1 MNGFERLKNAAK
13 KRIAYPYRRF
23 PTTYSKQCT
32 FAMYPT
38 SDTVSNTPRQLYH
51 LSPFDVRNI
60 GLKDTVGTRI
70 EYVDPALE
78 AECIRAFNAGEK
90 HFFAIIP
97 YGTATIVN
105 ESDVAYEYSISSGV
119 SLSEDELRCAEA
131 LADSTPDDKMRM
143 ILESINQLREKY
155 GDDAI
160 LNTLQ
165 SIDTKGCEAHGE

>member
-70 EYVDPALE
+70 EYADPTLE
-78 AECIRAFNAGEK
+78 AECIRAFNAGK
-90 HFFAIIP
+90 QHFFAMTTN
-97 YGTATIVN
+97 GATTIVD
-105 ESDVAYEYSISSGV
+105 ESNVVYEYSISSGV
-119 SLSEDELRCAEA
+119 SLSEDELRCAVA
-131 LADSTPDDKMRM
+131 LADGTPGDKMHT

-160 LNTLQ
+160 LSTLQ
-165 SIDTKGCEAHGE
+165 SVDTKGCDIHGE